1 MNKHQG
7 SRRTV
12 WLNGGTQS
20 LKIQDETLACFISI
34 ARFRELLLCP
44 GAMSTKSKKADSN
57 SVLSD
62 SRNTNARALAT
73 GRGA

>member
-34 ARFRELLLCP
+34 ARFREFLPCP
-44 GAMSTKSKKADSN
+44 GAMSTKSKKAD
-57 SVLSD
+57 
-62 SRNTNARALAT
+62 
-73 GRGA
+73 

>member
-34 ARFRELLLCP
+34 ARFREFLLCL
-44 GAMSTKSKKADSN
+44 GAMSTKSKKLTEL
-57 SVLSD
+57 SVFD